1 MAITRVAAGES
12 GARPGPL
19 GGGKAVGT
27 TDREPA
33 KVADGGGGC
42 GGGGVWHRFRSQSR
56 W

>member
-1 MAITRVAAGES
+1 MAITQVTAGES

-33 KVADGGGGC
+33 KGAGGGG
-42 GGGGVWHRFRSQSR
+42 GYGGGVRH
-56 W
+56 